1 MKITTPH
8 GTLKGD
14 SIEAILEEYGRN
26 CLRGANL
33 YKANLINVDL
43 TGADL
48 SGADLRNAY
57 MIGVCLRYACLIDTD
72 LRNADMTGANL
83 WHATMSSAGLCA
95 AVLNGANMC
104 YANLRNANLH
114 HAVLRGARAR
124 GTDLRDADL
133 LSADL
138 RGCNMFSV
146 DLTGAR
152 LTCADL
158 AGAVL
163 TGAKLSDAYDA
174 DIITARTSILPDD
187 GDVIGWKKA
196 RDVDGYP
203 VIVKLLIPSSAQ
215 RSNAGGRKCRVSKAR
230 VLDLQDLA
238 GHSIAT
244 VAHSAHDPEFVY
256 RLGETVES
264 DGFNP
269 DRWVECTDGIH
280 FFITRI
286 EAVKY

>member
-1 MKITTPH
+1 M
-8 GTLKGD
+8 
-14 SIEAILEEYGRN
+14 
-26 CLRGANL
+26 
-33 YKANLINVDL
+33 
-43 TGADL
+43 
-48 SGADLRNAY
+48 
-57 MIGVCLRYACLIDTD
+57 RYACLIDTD
-72 LRNADMTGANL
+72 LRNADLQCANLYGANMHHADLRNADMTGANL
-83 WHATMSSAGLCA
+83 RHATMSSAGLCA

-114 HAVLRGARAR
+114 HAVLRGALACD
-124 GTDLRDADL
+124 TDLRDADL

-138 RGCNMFSV
+138 RGCDMFSV

-163 TGAKLSDAYDA
+163 TGAKLSDAYNA

-196 RDVDGYP
+196 WDVDGYP

-286 EAVKY
+286 EAVEY